1 MICHFEDPFFRF
13 FCTIASTRFL
23 GAKLL
28 RQVNAKHHF
37 IIDCRMERQSI
48 VCLFPFLPQSE
59 CTKNRILAMEL
70 IASNKGKKEIEF

>member
-48 VCLFPFLPQSE
+48 VCLFPVY
-59 CTKNRILAMEL
+59 TN
-70 IASNKGKKEIEF
+70 